1 MKSEELEAKIESYL
15 NEISKSN
22 FSNLGDLEKLLL
34 SEFIDKGEGVDYSIW
49 TDVFRD
55 YIESIEEKLIG
66 EKEFRTFLINVGVI
80 DTHIICGVFYINE
93 SQDIFT
99 AEELDKIA
107 DLPLCEEDNGRS
119 DSCFGAHFFITL
131 QKEISEKTLHKL
143 LAIDHYDVGFFP
155 WLVSQSNSASP
166 KLLAEIAEKF
176 THTTTWRADGDYID
190 GVSLIEKT
198 VETFVLWNIANNLN
212 TSQATLNK
220 FEAEITYLRNASE
233 EDLQALIEKHR
244 PNPAKDH
251 MEKLKTFDG
260 DTSHLEEDFLKWL
273 ETFYTAAVLAD
284 DLFEEDEELEYEN
297 DEKFKQLQSLWL
309 AAPDRSKVGV
319 GEPNAHWELAGV
331 RVPIERQK
339 IEGAKPA
346 FLDLLYT
353 ELTPPTGKGLF
364 GKKREDFPTGRWKI
378 SMVRTGGSHEYKESS
393 VKEEIAWK
401 MMVVANGQ
409 NIELSMVVGE
419 VIWVRSLEYE
429 NPLPDL
435 NPEDIKKL
443 AENYIK
449 HNTK

>member
-22 FSNLGDLEKLLL
+22 FKNLDDFEKLLL
-34 SEFIDKGEGVDYSIW
+34 SEFIDTGEGVDYSIW

-55 YIESIEEKLIG
+55 YIESIEERIIG
-66 EKEFRTFLINVGVI
+66 EKDFRNFLINVGVI

-131 QKEISEKTLHKL
+131 QKGISEKTLRKL
-143 LAIDHYDVGFFP
+143 LAIDHYDKGFFP
-155 WLVSQSNSASP
+155 WLVSKSNSVSP
-166 KLLAEIAEKF
+166 KLLTEIAEKF
-176 THTTTWRADGDYID
+176 THTTTWRVDGDYID
-190 GVSLIEKT
+190 GVGLIEKT

-212 TSQATLNK
+212 TPQATLRK
-220 FEAEITYLRNASE
+220 FEAEINYLRNASE
-233 EDLQALIEKHR
+233 EDLQALIEKNR
-244 PNPAKDH
+244 PNPAKEH
-251 MEKLKTFDG
+251 MEKLKTFDA

-319 GEPNAHWELAGV
+319 SETNARWELAGV
-331 RVPIERQK
+331 RVPIVKHK
-339 IEGAKPA
+339 IDGAKSS
-346 FLDLLYT
+346 FIDLLYI
-353 ELTPPTGKGLF
+353 ELTPPTGKAFF
-364 GKKREDFPTGRWKI
+364 GKRREDSPTGRWKV
-378 SMVRTGGSHEYKESS
+378 SLVRTGGSHEYKASS
-393 VKEEIAWK
+393 VKEEVAWK
-401 MMVVANGQ
+401 VMVVANGQ
-409 NIELSMVVGE
+409 NIELPMVESE
-419 VIWVRSLEYE
+419 VIWVRSLEYK
-429 NPLPDL
+429 NPLSDL
-435 NPEDIKKL
+435 DREDIENL
-443 AENYIK
+443 AHKYIK